1 MQPTAPCSCKAPI
14 CGVARAAKGL
24 QELQGVGSVAKG
36 MQELQRGCRSCK
48 GMQELQG
55 GAGAAKGMQELQG
68 GAKGSKCCKSCKRDI
83 AVFPLRRLLWLMGS
97 ECFHGGGAQLWE
109 CGGVNSAL
117 VLTAEGTKAP
127 NGSAAPSA
135 DPKGRCAHPVLEGAE
150 GSQLLRSSRPHS
162 GTQLCAHSVPFQD
175 PQPDISHYILCP

>member
-24 QELQGVGSVAKG
+24 QELQGVGSV
-36 MQELQRGCRSCK
+36 
-48 GMQELQG
+48 
-55 GAGAAKGMQELQG
+55 AKGMQELQG

-135 DPKGRCAHPVLEGAE
+135 DPKGRCAHPILEGAE